1 MDKNTKEEL
10 ANALGKFFGTLVL
23 VVLTLVIGGYVTM
36 FLWNGLIAPTFGV
49 LTLTWAQAIGL
60 DVFISFSTAKTTTNT
75 EDSILMV
82 FAKATVSTLLFML
95 IGWVVMFF
103 I

>member
-1 MDKNTKEEL
+1 MNKNTGDEL
-10 ANALGKFFGTLVL
+10 ASAWGKLFGALVL
-23 VVLTLVIGGYVTM
+23 MVLSLAIGGYVTM

-49 LTLTWAQAIGL
+49 LTLTWAQALGL
-60 DVFISFSTAKTTTNT
+60 DVFISFITAKTTPTT
-75 EDSILMV
+75 EESIWMI

-95 IGWVVMFF
+95 VGWVVMFF